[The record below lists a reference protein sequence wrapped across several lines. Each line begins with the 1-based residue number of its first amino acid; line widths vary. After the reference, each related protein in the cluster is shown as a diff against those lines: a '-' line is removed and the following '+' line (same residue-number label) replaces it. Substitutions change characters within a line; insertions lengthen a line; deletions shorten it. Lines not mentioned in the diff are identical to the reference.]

1 MSMVEFSAVAKHFGT
16 TQVLHGVTSENGKN
30 RTLRPRERT

>member
-16 TQVLHGVTSENGKN
+16 TQVLHDINLKIDAVKWS
-30 RTLRPRERT
+30 